1 MPGERRPTQQPRDS
15 RLRRRSVSAHCEP
28 TCHQA
33 FCLCVGVRIQS
44 AYAVDVVGDGRQAD
58 SVLALEIYGLAILD
72 IDLPCMSGLE
82 VLKRLRARKS
92 R

>member
-1 MPGERRPTQQPRDS
+1 
-15 RLRRRSVSAHCEP
+15 
-28 TCHQA
+28 
-33 FCLCVGVRIQS
+33 
-44 AYAVDVVGDGRQAD
+44 VDVVGDGRQAD